1 MQIRTV
7 YIWAAP
13 VTRHLVYFTFPDHP
27 LLDIRS
33 RSLRSV
39 SFKLST
45 GLLHIADMV
54 HERDFLSHLLEWFN
68 FEEVVMEAQALS
80 LISQVAEVRTIAS
93 YPDSSPRTPDSS
105 PDSSPSTVQLLLNEW
120 RVVSQSRARPCDC
133 PTHKTR
139 WPCLLTSLSPRLSQ
153 IWRPGTEAQL

>member
-1 MQIRTV
+1 MSLQDVFICRYVQYMGGTGD
-7 YIWAAP
+7 P
-13 VTRHLVYFTFPDHP
+13 TLVYFTFPDHP

-80 LISQVAEVRTIAS
+80 LISQVAEVRTMHSLVHLTPHLQPDRSIAMS
-93 YPDSSPRTPDSS
+93 G
-105 PDSSPSTVQLLLNEW
+105 E
-120 RVVSQSRARPCDC
+120 
-133 PTHKTR
+133 
-139 WPCLLTSLSPRLSQ
+139 
-153 IWRPGTEAQL
+153 